1 MTYKVYSGEFLA
13 GHGYPVLIV
22 TTPMTSADEYISE
35 CHSFFSG
42 NPETYSL
49 SECKCDAEDKEH
61 IDDETLMATVKQ
73 HGENQIYNYLSKV
86 SSFQYQAMLA
96 GFGYKITESEKNWL
110 LQLHLRNFLSKEIE
124 SQIVHNSKNN
134 NLNNYLRSI
143 ANIGRITTM
152 KKI

>member
-13 GHGYPVLIV
+13 SHGYPVLIV
-22 TTPMTSADEYISE
+22 TYPIASADKYISE

-49 SECKCDAEDKEH
+49 SECEYDAEDKDH
-61 IDDETLMATVKQ
+61 IDDESLMTAFKQ
-73 HGENQIYNYLSKV
+73 HGENQIHDHLSKV
-86 SSFQYQAMLA
+86 SSLQYQAMLA

-124 SQIVHNSKNN
+124 TKIVHNSKDND
-134 NLNNYLRSI
+134 LKDFLRSI
-143 ANIGRITTM
+143 ANLGRITTRR
-152 KKI
+152 KI

>member
-22 TTPMTSADEYISE
+22 TSPIVSGDKYISE

-49 SECKCDAEDKEH
+49 SECEYDSEDKDH
-61 IDDETLMATVKQ
+61 IDDETLMTAVKQ
-73 HGENQIYNYLSKV
+73 HGENQIYDHLSQV
-86 SSFQYQAMLA
+86 SSVQYQAMLA
-96 GFGYKITESEKNWL
+96 GFGYKITESEDNWL
-110 LQLHLRNFLSKEIE
+110 LQLHLRNFLSQEIE
-124 SQIVHNSKNN
+124 SKIVHNSRDN
-134 NLNNYLRSI
+134 NLKEYLRSI
-143 ANIGRITTM
+143 ANLGRITTM